1 MDSRNETSLRNYR
14 FLNETYFARLYDAFI
29 LAFSDYVIPFVLTEA
44 QFRNHII
51 LNAVDLSSTIG
62 CVESDKLVG
71 FSLNGFG
78 KWNEKSTVYDA
89 GTGVIPEF
97 RRQVISGK
105 MFDLMLP
112 IFKEQGIEQ
121 FLLEVVTN
129 NNPAVDLYE
138 KLGFHKTREL
148 ALLQCEGK
156 VKSLGSKK
164 TDFEIRPLQYLD
176 WDLFRTFWDG
186 DPSWQNSVEAI
197 SRSRK
202 AKKAFG
208 AFVDGKCAGY
218 IIFSANFG
226 RVAQL
231 AVDKE
236 YRHLGLAAALLE
248 SMQAETAG
256 NNPSQVINID
266 KSLTDSMDFFRRLG
280 FKEIVS
286 QFEMIKQL

>member
-97 RRQVISGK
+97 RRQGISGK

-164 TDFEIRPLQYLD
+164 TDFAGPFGMATHPGRTRSRP
-176 WDLFRTFWDG
+176 FR
-186 DPSWQNSVEAI
+186 EAERRKKHSELLSMENVPGI
-197 SRSRK
+197 SFFPLILAASRSLRSTK
-202 AKKAFG
+202 NTGIWASRRP
-208 AFVDGKCAGY
+208 CW
-218 IIFSANFG
+218 
-226 RVAQL
+226 
-231 AVDKE
+231 
-236 YRHLGLAAALLE
+236 
-248 SMQAETAG
+248 
-256 NNPSQVINID
+256 SQCRQ
-266 KSLTDSMDFFRRLG
+266 RRLATTRRR
-280 FKEIVS
+280 
-286 QFEMIKQL
+286 